1 MTSIDIYRREFGVR
15 SLKQVSF
22 LKERGMG
29 SDLNI
34 QHRIGVIHKK
44 VGVFECACLPV
55 GRDFGLRSAELA
67 QSRKLKR
74 IPKRLTEFCSQ
85 RFQTL

>member
-44 VGVFECACLPV
+44 VGPFQCGMRIAEC
-55 GRDFGLRSAELA
+55 G
-67 QSRKLKR
+67 
-74 IPKRLTEFCSQ
+74 I
-85 RFQTL
+85 

>member
-44 VGVFECACLPV
+44 VGPFQLHLEKHLASV
-55 GRDFGLRSAELA
+55 LRM
-67 QSRKLKR
+67 
-74 IPKRLTEFCSQ
+74 
-85 RFQTL
+85 

>member
-44 VGVFECACLPV
+44 VGVFEC
-55 GRDFGLRSAELA
+55 GFRIAECG
-67 QSRKLKR
+67 
-74 IPKRLTEFCSQ
+74 I
-85 RFQTL
+85 